1 MSLQL
6 SANNDENIK
15 YIEMQVLLK
24 NIMIAFK
31 NIFAVKRKLYSRKN
45 KNTLIKSRT
54 YFHATLVN

>member
-45 KNTLIKSRT
+45 KNT
-54 YFHATLVN
+54 HG